1 MRLLRV
7 LLVTTLAL
15 LAAVFW
21 LPSSYGE
28 GGDSSASPDTPF
40 QMALDAP
47 LDISGTWTVLL
58 SAPQN
63 TQQGFVECAF
73 TFTQTDESLTAA
85 STSCAGAE
93 VSLSGSIDVAMGTF
107 FVSGMAGFFIFE
119 LTGTTNGLTM
129 SGTWFTDLF
138 VEDGTFTGTRD
149 DIEKQPGAGD
159 TDKDGCSD
167 ERENGPDET
176 LGGQRDYLNAYDFYD
191 VAGSPL
197 PPQNGAPDG
206 VVDLPNDI
214 LGVIQRF
221 SPDGAAPYDVQF
233 DRGPSAGP
241 NPWNMTKPDGV
252 IDLPNDIL
260 GVIEQHQH
268 SCQ

>member
-7 LLVTTLAL
+7 LLVTALAL
-15 LAAVFW
+15 LAAVLW

-28 GGDSSASPDTPF
+28 GGDRSTSPDTPY

-47 LDISGTWTVLL
+47 LDISGTWSIELIDNNPLPFGKCTL
-58 SAPQN
+58 
-63 TQQGFVECAF
+63 
-73 TFTQTDESLTAA
+73 TFTQTDESLTATG
-85 STSCAGAE
+85 TSCAGVEA
-93 VSLSGSIDVAMGTF
+93 SLSGSIDVEMGTF
-107 FVSGMAGFFIFE
+107 FVSGMAGVFIFE
-119 LTGTTNGLTM
+119 LTGTTNGLTI
-129 SGTWFTDLF
+129 SGTWFSDINGG
-138 VEDGTFTGTRD
+138 GTFTGTRD
-149 DIEKQPGAGD
+149 DIEMQPEPGD

-167 ERENGPDET
+167 QRETGPDET
-176 LGGQRDYLNAYDFYD
+176 LGGLRDFKNAYDFYD

-206 VVDLPNDI
+206 IVDLPNDV

-221 SPDGAAPYDVQF
+221 SPDGNAPYDVAF
-233 DRGPSAGP
+233 DRGPSSGP

-260 GVIEQHQH
+260 GVIEQFNHD
-268 SCQ
+268 CR